1 MKQSEITMGKI
12 TERKAEILNRTGSKS
27 FFVFLY
33 LAPTLAI
40 YLLFCVWPY
49 IHAFIISFFER
60 TSYSTK
66 STFVG
71 FDNYIRLFHDPVIG
85 KALLNNIFLLFAL
98 TAITFVLSMFF
109 AAMITHKN
117 YKINKIFQPISFLPY
132 ILSVAV
138 VAVIWMFMYNPSFG
152 VINSVLKFFGVE
164 GPVWLGDKDIIMWAI
179 TIPLVWTN
187 AGFFTLLFVAAIR
200 NIPGS
205 IFEAASIDGA
215 TDFQMFFRITFPLIW
230 NVARIA
236 LVFFIVTAFNY
247 SFEFVY
253 ATTRGGPNRASELLT
268 TYLYENAFKLSDY
281 GYASAIG
288 VLLFIIVA
296 VIIFVLLHVTKST
309 EEEKRERRYNK
320 NQKTTS

>member
-1 MKQSEITMGKI
+1 MKVKHNSGDK
-12 TERKAEILNRTGSKS
+12 N
-27 FFVFLY
+27 FFVLMY
-33 LAPTLAI
+33 LLPTIAI

-60 TSYSTK
+60 TAFSTK

-71 FDNYIRLFHDPVIG
+71 FDNYIKLFHDPVIG
-85 KALLNNIFLLFAL
+85 KALWNNVFLLFAL
-98 TAITFVLSMFF
+98 TIITFVLSLFF
-109 AAMITHKN
+109 AAMITHKK
-117 YKINKIFQPISFLPY
+117 YRINKAFQTISFLPY

-138 VAVIWMFMYNPSFG
+138 VAVMWMFMYNPSFG
-152 VINSVLKFFGVE
+152 IINSILGVFGVE
-164 GPVWLGDKDIIMWAI
+164 GPVWLGDKDVIMWAI

-187 AGFFTLLFVAAIR
+187 TGFFTLLFVAAIR
-200 NIPGS
+200 NIPQS
-205 IFEAASIDGA
+205 TFEAAALDGA
-215 TDFQMFFRITFPLIW
+215 TDLQMFFRITFPLIW

-236 LVFFIVTAFNY
+236 LVFFVVTAFNY

-253 ATTRGGPNRASELLT
+253 AATKGGPNRASELLT

-288 VLLFIIVA
+288 VLLFVIVA

-309 EEEKRERRYNK
+309 EEEKHETRHNK
-320 NQKTTS
+320 NKKAAA